1 MNDEVYFWHVD
12 KQQSFLQVDIII
24 LGVCSQACP
33 NELKLEVCISLHY
46 LQKNMEDSIYF
57 LSADRHESFLQV
69 DVITLGVHTH
79 VYPRYPK

>member
-24 LGVCSQACP
+24 LGVCSQGCP

-46 LQKNMEDSIYF
+46 LQKNMEDDVYF

-69 DVITLGVHTH
+69 GGITLGVHIQ
-79 VYPRYPK
+79 VCPRYPK